1 MSIASDIITLSP
13 HEEARAY
20 CPCYSSAD
28 SKRARLNTSTA
39 LKHKSRC
46 YWLDASDDS
55 SPRSRTLSRKCVMLS
70 FIRSPHRGESFSLLP
85 LPFESLTRHG
95 TRDRKA
101 SESHQCQASESHQ
114 YQASESH
121 QLSIIQNI
129 TRLARAIK
137 YQSFK
142 MLQGLETC
150 SRIY

>member
-1 MSIASDIITLSP
+1 MSIASDIIILSP

-20 CPCYSSAD
+20 CHCYSNAD

-46 YWLDASDDS
+46 YWLNASDDS

-101 SESHQCQASESHQ
+101 SESHQ

-121 QLSIIQNI
+121 QLSITQNI

-137 YQSFK
+137 YQSFE
-142 MLQGLETC
+142 MIQGLEAC
-150 SRIY
+150 SWIY